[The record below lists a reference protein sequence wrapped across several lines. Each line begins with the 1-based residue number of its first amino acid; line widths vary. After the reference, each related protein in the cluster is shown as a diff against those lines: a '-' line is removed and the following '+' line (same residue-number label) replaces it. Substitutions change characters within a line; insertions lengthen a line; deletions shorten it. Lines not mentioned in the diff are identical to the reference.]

1 MEFMTNINWDFLAQ
15 RKKAYIFSGVLIL
28 AGIIAL
34 IINGGPHYNIDFK
47 GGEVIEVG
55 FGERVDVAQVR
66 SIVDKLGVRDAE
78 IQLTEEGKVA
88 LFRVPADIVLD
99 SGVDFSETL
108 LDELR
113 LTYGE
118 NKVDL
123 RRQES
128 VGPKVSGE
136 LRKQAIWATIF
147 ALVGILIYITI
158 RFKFR
163 FGVAAVIALF
173 HDVFI
178 TVGLLTIFGREI
190 SLPVV
195 AALLTIVG
203 YSINDTIVISDRIR
217 ENIRILYR
225 EKFENLVNRS
235 LNQSFTRT
243 IITSLTTIVV
253 LLSIFFFGGPVIR
266 DFSLALI
273 IGTIIGTYSSIY
285 IVSPI
290 VIAWENA
297 SPKKVGGKK

>member
-15 RKKAYIFSGVLIL
+15 GKKAYIFSGVLIL

>member
-1 MEFMTNINWDFLAQ
+1 MEFMTNINWDFLGQ
-15 RKKAYIFSGVLIL
+15 KKKAYIISGILIII
-28 AGIIAL
+28 GIVAL
-34 IINGGPHYNIDFK
+34 IVNGGPLYNIDFK

-55 FGERVDVAQVR
+55 FKTDVNIAQTR
-66 SIVDKLGVRDAE
+66 SLVEELGVSDAE
-78 IQLTEEGKVA
+78 IQSIGEGNV
-88 LFRVPADIVLD
+88 LFRVPTDIETERK
-99 SGVDFSETL
+99 SDFPTIL
-108 LDELR
+108 LKRLRDQYGDENV
-113 LTYGE
+113 E
-118 NKVDL
+118 L
-123 RRQES
+123 RRQEV

-136 LRKQAIWATIF
+136 LRNQALWATIF
-147 ALVGILIYITI
+147 ALMGILIYVTI

-178 TVGLLTIFGREI
+178 TVGLLTVLGREI

-225 EKFENLVNRS
+225 EKFDNLVNRS
-235 LNQSFTRT
+235 LNQTFSRT
-243 IITSLTTIVV
+243 IITSLVV
-253 LLSIFFFGGPVIR
+253 LIVLLCIFFFGGPVIH

-285 IVSPI
+285 VVSPI
-290 VIAWENA
+290 VVAWENA
-297 SPKKVGGKK
+297 SPKKVGGKR

>member
-15 RKKAYIFSGVLIL
+15 GKKAYIFSGVLIL

-273 IGTIIGTYSSIY
+273 IGAIIGTYSSIY

>member
-273 IGTIIGTYSSIY
+273 IGAIIGTYSSIY
-285 IVSPI
+285 VVSPI

>member
-55 FGERVDVAQVR
+55 FAEKVDVAQIR

-78 IQLTEEGKVA
+78 IQLTEEGKVV
-88 LFRVPADIVLD
+88 LFRVPTDIVLD
-99 SGVDFSETL
+99 DGAEFSESL

-113 LTYGE
+113 LVYGE
-118 NKVDL
+118 DKVDL

-273 IGTIIGTYSSIY
+273 IGAIIGTYSSIY
-285 IVSPI
+285 VVSPI

>member
-1 MEFMTNINWDFLAQ
+1 MEFLANINWDFLGK
-15 RKKAYIFSGVLIL
+15 RKKAFIFSGVLIL
-28 AGIIAL
+28 AGLIAL
-34 IINGGPHYNIDFK
+34 IINGGPLYNIDFK
-47 GGEVIEVG
+47 GGQIIEIG
-55 FGERVDVAQVR
+55 FGEKVAIGEIR
-66 SIVDKLGVRDAE
+66 AIVDAIGVSDAD
-78 IQLTEEGKVA
+78 IQTVGEGKVV
-88 LFRVPADIVLD
+88 LFRVPADIKLED
-99 SGVDFSETL
+99 GRAFSEVL

-113 LTYGE
+113 TKFGAD
-118 NKVDL
+118 NVDF
-123 RRQES
+123 RRQET

-136 LRKQAIWATIF
+136 LRNQAVWATVF
-147 ALVGILIYITI
+147 ALLGILIYITI

-163 FGVAAVIALF
+163 FGVAAVVALF

-225 EKFENLVNRS
+225 EKFEDLVNRS
-235 LNQSFTRT
+235 LNQTFTRT
-243 IITSLTTIVV
+243 IITSLTTLIV
-253 LLSIFFFGGPVIR
+253 LFCIFFFGGTVIR

-273 IGTIIGTYSSIY
+273 IGAIIGTYSSIY

-290 VIAWENA
+290 VVAWENA
-297 SPKKVGGKK
+297 SPKKVGGKR

>member
-195 AALLTIVG
+195 ATLLTIVG

>member
-273 IGTIIGTYSSIY
+273 IGAIIGTYSSIY